1 MASGM
6 FHPST
11 KRFFPYGLA
20 IAELE
25 EFITQG
31 VLKGAYFRACGRSTP
46 FVSRDSAP

>member
-1 MASGM
+1 MASSI

-11 KRFFPYGLA
+11 RKFFLYGLV

-31 VLKGAYFRACGRSTP
+31 ALKGAYFRACGRSTP